1 MPPGRSRAS
10 IERVSTFLSDL
21 ILPPPPDGARAVLH
35 DREYRVRA
43 FLVEDDR
50 VVIQGAIRD
59 QQPPGAFVP
68 SDPEPLVIHHMQV
81 SLTVS
86 FPDLTIVD
94 VDTHYEMHPHDECPT
109 ITEHYKNLIGLSI
122 ARGFTHKVRELF
134 GGPRACTHV
143 TALLQAMAP
152 VAVQCFW
159 SWRRATAPEQV
170 SPEQGRAPQSPL
182 RDDGVWRR
190 NVNTC
195 HVWAED
201 GEMVPALEAGTY
213 EYEVPVFLRAR
224 LAKLGIDPTQA
235 GGAA

>member
-1 MPPGRSRAS
+1 MA
-10 IERVSTFLSDL
+10 TFFTDS
-21 ILPPPPDGARAVLH
+21 ILPPPPDDARAVLH

-43 FLVEDDR
+43 FLVADDR
-50 VVIQGAIRD
+50 VVIQGALRD

-68 SDPEPLVIHHMQV
+68 NDPEPLAVHHMQV

-94 VDTHYEMHPHDECPT
+94 IDTHYEVHPHDVCPT
-109 ITEHYKNLIGLSI
+109 ITEHYRNLIGLSI

-159 SWRRATAPEQV
+159 SWRRATAPEQM
-170 SPEQGRAPQSPL
+170 SPEQAQAPESPL

-201 GEMVPALEAGTY
+201 APMVQALETGTY
-213 EYEVPVFLRAR
+213 AFEVPVFLRAR
-224 LAKLGIDPTQA
+224 LAKLGIDPAT